1 MSNPNDPTQRYNQGD
16 PTRPIPPQAGG
27 PTPPP
32 PPSTR
37 PSRPRMAI
45 DVPRLWS
52 GGAATAVV
60 AGLVAWIGVLIS
72 NGILDLSISKAAVV
86 FSFFENF
93 TANYVVTAAIAAL
106 AATALAHL
114 LCLSTPRPA
123 AFFGWIVALVTIV
136 SVVIPVTRGGTAGDK
151 MAVAI
156 INLVLGLCIGSLLSA
171 VMARTVVDRGRSAE
185 RYTR

>member
-1 MSNPNDPTQRYNQGD
+1 MSNPNDPTQRYNPGD
-16 PTRPIPPQAGG
+16 PTRPMPPQAGG
-27 PTPPP
+27 PPPAP
-32 PPSTR
+32 APSSR

-45 DVPRLWS
+45 DVARLWS
-52 GGAATAVV
+52 GGVATAVV
-60 AGLVAWIGVLIS
+60 AGLVAWIGVIIS
-72 NGILDLSISKAAVV
+72 NSILDLSISKAAIVI
-86 FSFFENF
+86 SFFESF

-123 AFFGWIVALVTIV
+123 AFFGWIVALATVIA
-136 SVVIPVTRGGTAGDK
+136 VVLPATRGGTAADK

-156 INLVLGLCIGSLLSA
+156 INLVLGLCIGSLISA

-185 RYTR
+185 RYTH